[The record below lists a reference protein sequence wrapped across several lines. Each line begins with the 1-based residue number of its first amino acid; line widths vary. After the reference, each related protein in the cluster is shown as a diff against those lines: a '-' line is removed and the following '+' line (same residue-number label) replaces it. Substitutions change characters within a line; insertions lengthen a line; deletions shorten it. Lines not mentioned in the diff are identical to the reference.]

1 MKHLLASNTAN
12 HTKVNFWPFFFYV
25 ILLPFLYRS
34 YYRCSNAGCPVKKH
48 VERSSHDP
56 RVVITAYEGK
66 HDHDM
71 PGSSSVNQISV
82 GSDVNRKTIS
92 GESISEKKAVG
103 MEVVVHISAN

>member
-1 MKHLLASNTAN
+1 MKHLLASSTAN
-12 HTKVNFWPFFFYV
+12 HTLRLIFGPFFYV

-56 RVVITAYEGK
+56 KVVITAYEGK

-71 PGSSSVNQISV
+71 PGSTSVNQISV
-82 GSDVNRKTIS
+82 GSDVSRKTIS
-92 GESISEKKAVG
+92 GESISEKKAVE
-103 MEVVVHISAN
+103 MEMIVHISAN